1 MHRVIEIVVSPQGET
16 TLQTKGFQGPEC
28 LEASRFL
35 ERALGVCVQEQRA
48 DEFFAKAPQ
57 QQTQQK

>member
-16 TLQTKGFQGPEC
+16 TLQTKGFQGPQC

-35 ERALGVCVQEQRA
+35 ERALGVSFQEQKTA
-48 DEFFAKAPQ
+48 EFFEQVPE
-57 QQTQQK
+57 QQTQQQ